1 MDTDFQE
8 QYQNAERAYGQAD
21 YASAHAIAR
30 GLLGQLMLEPDP
42 ENEVA
47 ILNWRALVFLLLGN
61 IELHG
66 LNQPEQADNSY
77 QQVLQCEPQDIL
89 AELARQGVER
99 CRTQEQTNLR
109 TASQGDALSTSPLST
124 IPLSTSSL
132 STSPP
137 SASALPDLLRDPFL
151 TTTQDQLTEP
161 AAPQTTASQT
171 TASQPTAMP
180 WLEERAITTEPSIP
194 SPVPSTSLF
203 PSTSPPSTTFE
214 PEKAPDSDSLLS
226 PRLETAETETS
237 TPEVKPS
244 PKPVP
249 VPEQALTTEAESAE
263 ETEEPA
269 EQQPLPRAAAIEAEI
284 EIDVLEGSS
293 LRVRITPQQE
303 EPISIPAEQTGPR
316 SWLTKLKR
324 LSTRR

>member
-30 GLLGQLMLEPDP
+30 GLLEQLMVEPDR
-42 ENEVA
+42 ENEAA

-89 AELARQGVER
+89 AELAKQGVER

-109 TASQGDALSTSPLST
+109 TASQGDAPSTSSINTSPLSA
-124 IPLSTSSL
+124 
-132 STSPP
+132 SPP

-151 TTTQDQLTEP
+151 TTTQAQRTEP
-161 AAPQTTASQT
+161 AAPQTTA
-171 TASQPTAMP
+171 MP
-180 WLEERAITTEPSIP
+180 WLEETAISIEPSNP
-194 SPVPSTSLF
+194 SLDPSTSLVPSTS
-203 PSTSPPSTTFE
+203 SPPSTIE
-214 PEKAPDSDSLLS
+214 SEQAPDSDSLFS
-226 PRLETAETETS
+226 PSREAAQTETS
-237 TPEVKPS
+237 APEVNPS

-249 VPEQALTTEAESAE
+249 VPVPVPVPSSTKEPESAE
-263 ETEEPA
+263 ESEEPA
-269 EQQPLPRAAAIEAEI
+269 EQQPIPRAAALEAEI
-284 EIDVLEGSS
+284 ESDVLEGSS
-293 LRVRITPQQE
+293 LRVKITPQPE
-303 EPISIPAEQTGPR
+303 EPISVPAEQTGPR

>member
-1 MDTDFQE
+1 
-8 QYQNAERAYGQAD
+8 
-21 YASAHAIAR
+21 
-30 GLLGQLMLEPDP
+30 MLEPDP
-42 ENEVA
+42 VNEAA

-89 AELARQGVER
+89 AELAKQGVER

-124 IPLSTSSL
+124 SPLSTIPLSTSSLSTSSL

-161 AAPQTTASQT
+161 AAPQTTASQP
-171 TASQPTAMP
+171 TASQTTAMP
-180 WLEERAITTEPSIP
+180 WLEETAITTEPSIP

-203 PSTSPPSTTFE
+203 PSTSPRSTTFE

-226 PRLETAETETS
+226 PRPETAETETS
-237 TPEVKPS
+237 TPEVNPS
-244 PKPVP
+244 PKPAPVP

-269 EQQPLPRAAAIEAEI
+269 EQQPLSRAAAIEAEI
-284 EIDVLEGSS
+284 EIDVLEGAS

-303 EPISIPAEQTGPR
+303 ELISIPAEQTGPR

>member
-30 GLLGQLMLEPDP
+30 GLLGQLMIEPDP
-42 ENEVA
+42 ENEAA

-89 AELARQGVER
+89 AELAKQGVER

-109 TASQGDALSTSPLST
+109 TASQGDA
-124 IPLSTSSL
+124 LSTSSL

-161 AAPQTTASQT
+161 AAPQTTASQ
-171 TASQPTAMP
+171 PTAMP
-180 WLEERAITTEPSIP
+180 WLKEAAITTVPSIP

-214 PEKAPDSDSLLS
+214 PEQAPNSDSLLS
-226 PRLETAETETS
+226 PRPEAAEIEPS
-237 TPEVKPS
+237 TPEVNPS

-249 VPEQALTTEAESAE
+249 VPALTTEPESAE

-269 EQQPLPRAAAIEAEI
+269 EQQLLPRAAAIEAEI
-284 EIDVLEGSS
+284 ESDVLEGSS
-293 LRVRITPQQE
+293 LRVRITPQQGE
-303 EPISIPAEQTGPR
+303 LISIPAEQTGPR

>member
-30 GLLGQLMLEPDP
+30 GLLGQLMIEPDP
-42 ENEVA
+42 ENEAA

-77 QQVLQCEPQDIL
+77 QQVLECEPQDIL
-89 AELARQGVER
+89 AELAKQGVER

-109 TASQGDALSTSPLST
+109 TASQVDALSTSPLST
-124 IPLSTSSL
+124 K
-132 STSPP
+132 PP
-137 SASALPDLLRDPFL
+137 SAFTLPDLLRDPFL
-151 TTTQDQLTEP
+151 TTPQDQLTEP

-171 TASQPTAMP
+171 TVSQTTAMP
-180 WLEERAITTEPSIP
+180 WLEETAITTEPSNP

-203 PSTSPPSTTFE
+203 PSTSSPPTTFE
-214 PEKAPDSDSLLS
+214 PEQAPDSDSLLS
-226 PRLETAETETS
+226 PRPEAAETETP

-249 VPEQALTTEAESAE
+249 LPALTTEPESAE
-263 ETEEPA
+263 EAEEPT
-269 EQQPLPRAAAIEAEI
+269 EQQFIPQAAAVEAEI
-284 EIDVLEGSS
+284 ESDVLEGSS
-293 LRVRITPQQE
+293 LRVRITPQPE
-303 EPISIPAEQTGPR
+303 EPLSVPAKQTKPR
-316 SWLTKLKR
+316 SWLTTLKR

>member
-42 ENEVA
+42 ENEAA

-89 AELARQGVER
+89 AELAKQGVER

-109 TASQGDALSTSPLST
+109 TASQGDALSTNSRNTSPLST
-124 IPLSTSSL
+124 SPL
-132 STSPP
+132 

-171 TASQPTAMP
+171 TASQTTAMP
-180 WLEERAITTEPSIP
+180 WLEETAITTEPSNP
-194 SPVPSTSLF
+194 SPVPSTSLV

-214 PEKAPDSDSLLS
+214 PEQAPELDSLLS
-226 PRLETAETETS
+226 PRQEAAETETS
-237 TPEVKPS
+237 TPEVNPL

-249 VPEQALTTEAESAE
+249 VQALTTEPESAE
-263 ETEEPA
+263 ETEDPA

-293 LRVRITPQQE
+293 LRVRITPQPE

-316 SWLTKLKR
+316 SWLKKLKR

>member
-21 YASAHAIAR
+21 YASAHSIAR
-30 GLLGQLMLEPDP
+30 ELLGQLTVEPDR
-42 ENEVA
+42 ENEAA

-124 IPLSTSSL
+124 IPLSTRSLSTSSL

-171 TASQPTAMP
+171 TAMP
-180 WLEERAITTEPSIP
+180 WLEETAITTEPSNP

-214 PEKAPDSDSLLS
+214 PEQAPELDSLLS
-226 PRLETAETETS
+226 PRQEAAETETS
-237 TPEVKPS
+237 TPEVNPL

-249 VPEQALTTEAESAE
+249 VQALTTEAESAE

-269 EQQPLPRAAAIEAEI
+269 EQQPPPRAAAIEAEI

-293 LRVRITPQQE
+293 LRVRINPQQKE
-303 EPISIPAEQTGPR
+303 SKPVPAEQTGPR

>member
-42 ENEVA
+42 ENEAA

-89 AELARQGVER
+89 AELAKQGVER

-109 TASQGDALSTSPLST
+109 TASQGDA
-124 IPLSTSSL
+124 LSTSSL

-161 AAPQTTASQT
+161 AAPQTTASQPTAPQT
-171 TASQPTAMP
+171 TAPQTTAMP
-180 WLEERAITTEPSIP
+180 WLEETAITTEPSIP

-226 PRLETAETETS
+226 PRPEAAETETS
-237 TPEVKPS
+237 TPQVNPS

-249 VPEQALTTEAESAE
+249 VPVPEQSLTTEPESAE

-284 EIDVLEGSS
+284 EIDVLEGAS
-293 LRVRITPQQE
+293 LRVRITPQQQ